1 MTTIPTELLQVIA
14 EAGEHPVRLVHPQTD
29 RVYIL
34 VPDPRKEN
42 ETNVEDISSMEYL
55 IDELDPEDWVD
66 ASRYG
71 L

>member
-14 EAGEHPVRLVHPQTD
+14 AAGDHPVRLVHPQTD
-29 RVYIL
+29 RVYLL

-42 ETNVEDISSMEYL
+42 ETDVEEVASMEYL

>member
-1 MTTIPTELLQVIA
+1 VATIPAELLPAIA
-14 EAGEHPVRLVHPQTD
+14 EAGEHPLRLVHPQTD
-29 RVYIL
+29 RVYLL
-34 VPDPRKEN
+34 VPDPRKDN
-42 ETNVEDISSMEYL
+42 ETDAEDVSSMEYL